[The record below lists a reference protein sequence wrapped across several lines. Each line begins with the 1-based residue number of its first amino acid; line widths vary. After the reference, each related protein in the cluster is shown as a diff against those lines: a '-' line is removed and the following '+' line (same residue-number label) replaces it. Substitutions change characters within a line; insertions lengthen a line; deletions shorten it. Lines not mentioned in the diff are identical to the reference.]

1 VIVPGVEQQDSVS
14 AREFNAA
21 ARNLQL
27 PYFGVVTAAHDYSDL
42 HELID
47 RLDPDQA
54 EELREHARRLVKPAG
69 TRFRVLRAFNGP
81 RTDLGARA
89 REVIRAEL
97 GQGDADR

>member
-1 VIVPGVEQQDSVS
+1 MWWRVWVRALPLG
-14 AREFNAA
+14 
-21 ARNLQL
+21 L
-27 PYFGVVTAAHDYSDL
+27 PYPGRVTAAHDYNDL

-47 RLDPDQA
+47 RLEPEQA
-54 EELREHARRLVKPAG
+54 EELREHALRLVQPAS
-69 TRFRVLRAFNGP
+69 TRFKVLRAFSGP